1 MAVKQSSTN
10 GRVSF
15 AKLPEILDVPA
26 LLDIQ
31 RRSYE
36 RCLQQDTQPDKR
48 ESVGIQAVFE
58 DMFPIE
64 SYDGV
69 FSLEF
74 ISYEFGPPKHSID
87 ECKRRGL
94 SYGAPLHAKL
104 RLVVREP
111 RATMLG
117 QQFRFARE
125 QSIYLGE
132 VPLMTKIGTFVIN
145 GSERVIV
152 SQLHRSPGV
161 IFNEDEVKDGKRLY
175 SSRII
180 PYRGSWLEIQF
191 DVNDV
196 LHVSVDR
203 RRKLLLTV
211 FLRAWG
217 WETDAEIISLF
228 YRTRKYAFVSEKEV
242 EYAQPM
248 YVGKPKNILGK
259 TSAEDVSGPDGTL
272 LCSQGDEI
280 TKDHI
285 HGFEAHS
292 VTDVSVLAR
301 SRIDSLIG
309 TPELPT
315 RLADDV
321 IDPQTG
327 EVLAES
333 KAAIDEELLE
343 RFLEAGVREIT
354 TVDFDPSVDDD
365 AILRTL
371 DKDVQ
376 RSQEDALLE
385 LFKRLRPGNPPNLG
399 SAKSLFERMFCDPKR
414 YDMGMVGRYKLNQ
427 KTGLDTPLSLR
438 VLQNEDIIA
447 VIKSLIALKRGESRV
462 DDIDHLGNRRIRC
475 VGELLENQ
483 VRLGLVRMERN
494 VRERMSLQDPE
505 EANPQNLVNPKPI
518 ISAVRDFFGRGQL
531 SQFMDQVNPLAELT
545 HKRRLSALG
554 PGGLSRE
561 RAGFDVR
568 DVHPSHYGRVCPV
581 ETPEGPN
588 IGLITSLATYARVN
602 DLGFLETPYQKV
614 VDGKVLDE
622 MEYLTADQEDHY
634 IIAQASAEVDRKG
647 NIVQDQVMAR
657 FRGNSVPVGRELV
670 QYKDVSPT
678 QLMGIS
684 ASLIPFLEHDDANR
698 ALMGSNMQRQA
709 VPLLRTEAPLV
720 GTGMEGRVARGSN
733 CMVVSQHDGVVENVS
748 ADHVLIKTKEEDGNT
763 RFVSCSVEKFQKSN
777 QGTCLNQKVLVD
789 RGMKIK
795 KGDVIA
801 DGPGTQKG
809 ELALGRNILVAFM
822 PWRGYNFEDAI
833 AISESMAKTD
843 AFTSVHLEEFEIQAR
858 DTKIGAEEITR
869 DIPNVGETALSDLD
883 EDGIVRIG
891 AEVRPGDILVGKIAP
906 RTESEL
912 NPEERLLRAIFG
924 SKAEEVQDA
933 SLRVPPGVTGVVV
946 DVEVFTRRKETGKK
960 RRPEEQA
967 EIEQAA
973 EWAQLQENKVRETK
987 NKALKEL
994 IVGRKAR
1001 EDLLWEDGGVV
1012 ITKGQVITEA
1022 RWEELCQELDLS
1034 ELPLSEE
1041 VQEQVGAVLAKME
1054 AELEKIERER
1064 VQRLEKFGKGAD
1076 LPPGVNKMVRVYV
1089 ASKRKLS
1096 VGDKMAGRHGNKGVI
1111 AKIVPEEDMPFLEDG
1126 TPVEI
1131 VLNPLGVPS
1140 RMNVGQVLETHL
1152 GWAARVLGLKVMTP
1166 IFNGATE
1173 EEIKDLLKEADLP
1186 SNGKTTLRD
1195 GLTGEAFDQLITVGY
1210 IYMMKLEHLVSDKM
1224 HARSTGPYSL
1234 VTQQPLGGKAQFG
1247 GQRLGE
1253 MEVWALEAYGAA
1265 YTLQELLTVKSDDV
1279 AGRSRA
1285 YEAIVKGK
1293 ECTDFGTP
1301 ESFNVLVKE
1310 LRGLG
1315 FNVIFDRGMG
1325 PRRELN
1331 AS

>member
-10 GRVSF
+10 DRVSF
-15 AKLPEILDVPA
+15 AKLPEILDVPD

-31 RRSYE
+31 RRSYD
-36 RCLQQDTQPDKR
+36 RCLQFEAAPEKR
-48 ESVGIQAVFE
+48 ESAGLQSVFE

-74 ISYEFGPPKHSID
+74 ISYEFGQPKHSIE
-87 ECKRRGL
+87 ECKKRGL
-94 SYGAPLHAKL
+94 TFGAPLHAKL

-191 DVNDV
+191 DINDI
-196 LHVSVDR
+196 LYVSVDR

-217 WETDAEIISLF
+217 WETDAEIIALF
-228 YRTRKYAFVSEKEV
+228 YRTRKYSFLSGREV
-242 EYAQPM
+242 EYALPM
-248 YVGKPKNILGK
+248 YVGKAKNILGK
-259 TSAEDVSGPDGTL
+259 MAAEDVISSDGTI

-280 TKDHI
+280 TREHVDA
-285 HGFEAHS
+285 FEAHDIN
-292 VTDVSVLAR
+292 DVSVMTR
-301 SRIDSLIG
+301 SSIDLLLGS
-309 TPELPT
+309 PEIPC

-333 KAAIDEELLE
+333 KAVIHEELLE
-343 RFLEAGVREIT
+343 RFAEAGVREIT
-354 TVDFDPSVDDD
+354 VVDFDPSMDDES
-365 AILRTL
+365 ILRTL
-371 DKDVQ
+371 EKDVQ
-376 RSQEDALLE
+376 RSQDEALLE

-414 YDMGMVGRYKLNQ
+414 YDLGMVGRYKLNQ
-427 KTGLDTPLSLR
+427 KTGLDTPLGLR

-447 VIKSLIALKRGESRV
+447 VIKSLVSLKRGEYRV

-483 VRLGLVRMERN
+483 IRLGLVRMERN
-494 VRERMSLQDPE
+494 VRERMSLQDPD

-531 SQFMDQVNPLAELT
+531 SQFMDQINPLAELT

-568 DVHPSHYGRVCPV
+568 DVHSSHYGRVCPV

-614 VDGKVLDE
+614 VDKRVLDE
-622 MEYLTADQEDHY
+622 IEYLTADQEDNY
-634 IIAQASAEVDRKG
+634 IIAQASARLDSKG
-647 NIVQDQVMAR
+647 RLLDDQVVGR
-657 FRGNSVPVGRELV
+657 FRGNSVPVGSELV

-709 VPLLRTEAPLV
+709 VPLIHTEAPWV

-733 CMVVSQHDGVVENVS
+733 CMVLSKHDGVVENVS
-748 ADHVLIKTKEEDGNT
+748 ADNVLIKVEEEDGNV
-763 RFVSCSVEKFQKSN
+763 RFVGYALEKFQKSN
-777 QGTCLNQKVLVD
+777 QGTCWNQKVLVD
-789 RGMKIK
+789 TGQKIK

-801 DGPGTQKG
+801 DGPATSKG
-809 ELALGRNILVAFM
+809 ELALGKNILVAFM

-833 AISESMAKTD
+833 AISEKVVKTD
-843 AFTSVHLEEFEIQAR
+843 AFTSIHLEEFEIQAR

-883 EDGIVRIG
+883 EEGIVRIG

-933 SLRVPPGVTGVVV
+933 SLRVPPGVVGVVV
-946 DVEVFTRRKETGKK
+946 GVEVFTRRKESSKN
-960 RRPEEQA
+960 RRLEELQ
-967 EIEQAA
+967 EIERAA
-973 EWAQLQENKVRETK
+973 EWAGLQENKVREAK
-987 NKALKEL
+987 NEDLKNL
-994 IVGRKAR
+994 VVGRKMA
-1001 EDLLWEDGGVV
+1001 EDLVWEDGGV
-1012 ITKGQVITEA
+1012 ILKKGQTITEA
-1022 RWEELCQELDLS
+1022 RWEELRHEVDPID
-1034 ELPLSEE
+1034 LPLAEE
-1041 VQEQVGAVLAKME
+1041 IKVRIRTVLAKME
-1054 AELEKIERER
+1054 TELAEIEKNRISK
-1064 VQRLEKFGKGAD
+1064 LDKFGKGAD

-1096 VGDKMAGRHGNKGVI
+1096 VGDKMAGRHGNKGVV
-1111 AKIVPEEDMPFLEDG
+1111 ARIVPEEDMPYLEDG
-1126 TPVEI
+1126 TPVQI
-1131 VLNPLGVPS
+1131 ILNPLGVPS

-1152 GWAARVLGLKVMTP
+1152 GWCAHALGMKVMTP

-1173 EEIKDLLKEADLP
+1173 NEIKDLLERAQLP
-1186 SNGKTTLRD
+1186 RRGKTTLRD
-1195 GLTGEAFDQLITVGY
+1195 GLTGEAFDQQVTVGY

-1265 YTLQELLTVKSDDV
+1265 YTLQELLTIKSDDV
-1279 AGRSRA
+1279 SGRSRA
-1285 YEAIVKGK
+1285 YESIVKGK

-1315 FNVIFDRGMG
+1315 FDLSFERRLRG
-1325 PRRELN
+1325 RREID